1 MPLIFA
7 SHDYKLESA
16 LWTYFYPLPLVDPD
30 YHSWFLSGGEDL
42 PSMWQG
48 PHGFGSGSH
57 IVVFWRTNQN
67 HSRKN
72 GGMDKTGVTHRLNI
86 GGAPNHSDIPQ
97 IIATFLE
104 HQASA
109 SGWIFRQPAINLA
122 YSHLGCAVL
131 EDRDFLKSEVTLD
144 YFKAKKIRF

>member
-1 MPLIFA
+1 
-7 SHDYKLESA
+7 
-16 LWTYFYPLPLVDPD
+16 
-30 YHSWFLSGGEDL
+30 
-42 PSMWQG
+42 MWQG

-67 HSRKN
+67 HSKKN

-109 SGWIFRQPAINLA
+109 SLWIFRQSAINLA
-122 YSHLGCAVL
+122 YSHLGCEVL
-131 EDRDFLKSEVTLD
+131 EDKDYLSQKSL
-144 YFKAKKIRF
+144 